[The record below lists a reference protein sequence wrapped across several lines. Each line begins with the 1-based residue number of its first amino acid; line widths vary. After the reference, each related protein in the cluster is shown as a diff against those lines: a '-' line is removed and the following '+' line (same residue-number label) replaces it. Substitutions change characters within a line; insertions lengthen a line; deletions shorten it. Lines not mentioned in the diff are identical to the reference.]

1 MWLQVP
7 DPGRKWSQHH
17 SGFLFQKVTFISDT
31 FSGECLDLEGKIFSL
46 YFSSL
51 SSYFFIY
58 YIYIYTFYYSI
69 YISSHLPQCSLK
81 CPLLPPSCL
90 LFIFYNLETNYCCLL
105 ECWLSSLTW
114 SSTGNHSNI
123 EFMSAM
129 VIPSPED
136 TMAQHHPLLW
146 HICSFCPFL
155 EAVPWALV
163 AAAVT
168 QMSHQWMTVHQLLF
182 LSMLTSS

>member
-1 MWLQVP
+1 MKPAPFWFPLLKSYFYFRYLQW
-7 DPGRKWSQHH
+7 GM
-17 SGFLFQKVTFISDT
+17 SGFRRQNFLSLFL
-31 FSGECLDLEGKIFSL
+31 FS
-46 YFSSL
+46 
-51 SSYFFIY
+51 FFIIY
-58 YIYIYTFYYSI
+58 LFIIYIYTFYYFI
-69 YISSHLPQCSLK
+69 YISSHLPQRSLK